1 MRLLEGAE
9 RAKIALS
16 ADTEAAV
23 QIDNVFEECE
33 IDDEL
38 SRDKMDELI
47 QPLKEKLEQLLI
59 ETKRQLSEKEIE
71 LSQIDRV
78 ELLGDNTRIELF
90 SEAIK
95 AGFEQPQLNRT
106 MHS

>member
-9 RAKIALS
+9 IAKIALS

-23 QIDNVFEECE
+23 QIDNVFEEYE

-38 SRDKMDELI
+38 SRDQMDELI

-59 ETKRQLSEKEIE
+59 KTKRQL
-71 LSQIDRV
+71 
-78 ELLGDNTRIELF
+78 
-90 SEAIK
+90 
-95 AGFEQPQLNRT
+95 
-106 MHS
+106 